1 MRTGNLDNLDNLDN
15 LNNLD
20 GSNNPRNTRLMT
32 NYWVALQFGGAKNKW
47 TTLEHNGV
55 LFPPPYEPHGIPV
68 TYQGQPVSLEPA
80 AEELATMYAR
90 YIESDYAKKRVFNK
104 NFWNDWKKVLGK
116 GHSIQNLADVDFNPI
131 YQYLLQM
138 KIEARADPIV
148 EAARKAARAEIELK
162 YKTAMV
168 DGKSQPVGNF
178 RVEPPSIFLGRGCN
192 PQLGKVKPRIYPED
206 ITINI
211 GAGVQVP
218 EPLEGHKW
226 KRVIHDK
233 SVEWLAA
240 WPDAITG
247 KQKYVWLGAQSDFRA
262 RNDLDKFEL
271 ARKLGRKIKAI
282 RAANAQNLNSPDL
295 KVRQIATALYFIDRF
310 ALRVGNEKGEDEAD
324 TVGVTSLRVEH
335 TVPLSENKIK
345 LDFLGK
351 DSVRYNRTLAVEPE
365 VHRNITEFIANKK
378 PVDQLFDRIDSGDV
392 NKYLQEFMPNLTA
405 KVFRTYNASH
415 LFQKELDKIT
425 KKYDTYDDTDKIN
438 ILLDEFNRANAR
450 VALLCNH
457 QKNINKSTTT
467 QLKKLD
473 DTIKATKLKI
483 KTLRAAKKPSPKRI
497 EQLRKTLKKLQARKT
512 IKTELKNISLG
523 TSKINY
529 IDPRITVAFMKKHQ
543 LPIEKIFT
551 KTLQD
556 KFTWALETPVDFV
569 F

>member
-1 MRTGNLDNLDNLDN
+1 MN
-15 LNNLD
+15 
-20 GSNNPRNTRLMT
+20 RNRLLI
-32 NYWVALQFGGAKNKW
+32 NYWVGLQFGGAKNKW

-68 TYQGQPVSLEPA
+68 LYQGQPIILEPA

-90 YIESDYAKKRVFNK
+90 YIESDYVKKRVFNK
-104 NFWNDWKKVLGK
+104 NFWNDWRRVLGK
-116 GHSIQNLADVDFNPI
+116 GHSIQNLTDVDFNPI
-131 YQYLLQM
+131 YQHLLQM
-138 KIEARADPIV
+138 KIEAKADPIV
-148 EAARKAARAEIELK
+148 EEARKKARQEIELK

-192 PQLGKVKPRIYPED
+192 PQLGKVKPRIFPED

-211 GAGVQVP
+211 GAGVAVP
-218 EPLEGHKW
+218 EPLQGHKW

-271 ARKLGRKIKAI
+271 ARKLGRKIKSI
-282 RAANAQNLNSPDL
+282 RAANAQNLNSPDM

-324 TVGVTSLRVEH
+324 TVGVTSLRAEHVE
-335 TVPLSENKIK
+335 PISDNRIK

-351 DSVRYNRTLAVEPE
+351 DSVRYNRTLTVEPE
-365 VHRNITEFIANKK
+365 VHRNITDFISSKK
-378 PVDQLFDRIDSGDV
+378 PTDQLFDRIDSTDV

-405 KVFRTYNASH
+405 KVFRTFNASH

-438 ILLDEFNRANAR
+438 TLLDEFNRANAR

-457 QKNINKSTTT
+457 QKNINKSTTS

-473 DTIKATKLKI
+473 DSIKATKLKI
-483 KTLRAAKKPSPKRI
+483 KGARAAKKPSPKRI

-556 KFTWALETPVDFV
+556 KFTWALDTPVDFE